1 MAQQNEREQMG
12 SSYRHLTR
20 EELKQLP
27 REELL
32 TACLVLRQMLEI
44 ITGVLYTPDV
54 SLTMRAVTMDL
65 LYTQAELVSL
75 QPERNEASPVTYDVK
90 ATSQRLGIRPAEVRR
105 AYEQLEALGGVH
117 ILARQFPGKQRQQ
130 LQSPLDDTE
139 TKKSRNQKHSS

>member
-32 TACLVLRQMLEI
+32 TACLELRQMLEI

-65 LYTQAELVSL
+65 LYTQAELVS
-75 QPERNEASPVTYDVK
+75 
-90 ATSQRLGIRPAEVRR
+90 TSG
-105 AYEQLEALGGVH
+105 
-117 ILARQFPGKQRQQ
+117 
-130 LQSPLDDTE
+130 
-139 TKKSRNQKHSS
+139 